1 MNDFIDRALSAQIK
15 QADAM
20 IEKHKVN
27 VEILTKNAVGVAEHP
42 DIMATIEKEL
52 ERIAY
57 WTDIKN
63 AASIFDYRQQK
74 TLVE

>member
-57 WTDIKN
+57 WTDIKD
-63 AASIFDYRQQK
+63 AANVFDFQQQK